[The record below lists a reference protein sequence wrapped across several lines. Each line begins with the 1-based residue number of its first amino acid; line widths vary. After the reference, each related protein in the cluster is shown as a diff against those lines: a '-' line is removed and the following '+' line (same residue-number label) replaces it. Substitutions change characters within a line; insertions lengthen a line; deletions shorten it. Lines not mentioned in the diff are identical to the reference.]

1 VIQETS
7 KKSYKEL
14 IEAGVL
20 GKMQQRVFSLIHQ
33 YPNNPDRII
42 AEIGHLR
49 INQVTGRRN
58 ELMAEGCVLD
68 AGIIEDEETGKSV
81 HIWAV
86 PEAIYYRPKPK
97 KGKQRKLNAFLRS
110 GLFAP

>member
-1 VIQETS
+1 MLES
-7 KKSYKEL
+7 GL
-14 IEAGVL
+14 L
-20 GKMQQRVFSLIHQ
+20 GTMQQRVFSLIHQ

-97 KGKQRKLNAFLRS
+97 KGTQRKLVFFLKDNKH
-110 GLFAP
+110 G